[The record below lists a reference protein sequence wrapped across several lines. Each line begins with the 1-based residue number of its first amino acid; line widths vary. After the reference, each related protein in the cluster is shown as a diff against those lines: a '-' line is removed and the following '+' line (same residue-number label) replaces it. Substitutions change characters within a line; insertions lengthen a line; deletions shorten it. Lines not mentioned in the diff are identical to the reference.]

1 MGSTL
6 DFIGTNNKTGEK
18 ISGFAYAGSDLCTE
32 EDSDFAVEYACENPD
47 QPRTY
52 KNVTYDNYAQFFQT
66 NPNFF
71 RIYDDDAAPDENG
84 AAILRTGEWT
94 NITVEAVWMTWFD
107 DDSKITP

>member
-18 ISGFAYAGSDLCTE
+18 ISGFAYAGSDLCTT
-32 EDSDFAVEYACENPD
+32 EDRDFAIEYACENPD
-47 QPRTY
+47 QPQTY
-52 KNVTYDNYAQFFQT
+52 KNVTYDNYAQFFQA

-71 RIYDDDAAPDENG
+71 SIYDDNAEPDENG
-84 AAILRTGEWT
+84 AIERTGEWA
-94 NITVEAVWMTWFD
+94 NITVEAAWMTWFD